1 MRTPTANA
9 WLGIP
14 RDRLGD
20 AIAAYLIVAPLFL
33 VASLF
38 EFLVRV

>member
-1 MRTPTANA
+1 
-9 WLGIP
+9 LP
-14 RDRLGD
+14 RDRLVD
-20 AIAAYLIVAPLFL
+20 ALSGYIIIAPLFL